1 MQSANLFL
9 EGAGKGEGDGE
20 GWASMNACLP
30 PQQNAAIPIFRP
42 CVVSEERRDC
52 RNDIT
57 PGCVFSGAQAD
68 FQGMAR
74 RRSWIALGVG
84 MDG

>member
-1 MQSANLFL
+1 
-9 EGAGKGEGDGE
+9 
-20 GWASMNACLP
+20 MNACLP

-74 RRSWIALGVG
+74 RRS
-84 MDG
+84 